1 MLDADSLWCPG
12 KQQRRQRCLLILPE
26 NYGSWLSLVCARTFC
41 ATSDARSSDRFIQLC
56 SETSRGGG
64 VGWEAE
70 AAAGLAATGAAGR
83 VALCFCQ
90 K

>member
-1 MLDADSLWCPG
+1 MP
-12 KQQRRQRCLLILPE
+12 RQGTASVCLVAKY
-26 NYGSWLSLVCARTFC
+26 YGSWLSLVCARTFC
-41 ATSDARSSDRFIQLC
+41 ATSEARSSDRFIQLC

-70 AAAGLAATGAAGR
+70 AAVVLAATGAGGG